1 MIMITIWGR
10 ADAPNVRKVLWC
22 AEELGVDYR
31 RLDLGGRF
39 GGTDTPDYRA
49 KNPNGLIP
57 TLEEEDGFVLWEA
70 HAIMKYLCA
79 KAGDERLYPADA
91 RGRAVVDQWLDWQA
105 IHQAAAVRGL
115 GRRFRPNA
123 PPSTP
128 AELAEAVGA
137 VETAFAILEARLER
151 SAHAGGEAFTIVDI
165 PLAIGVQRWLQLP
178 LERRPFPAIEAWFER
193 LTQRPAFARVGA
205 VSYS

>member
-1 MIMITIWGR
+1 MITIWGR
-10 ADAPNVRKVLWC
+10 VDAPNVRKVLWC
-22 AEELGVDYR
+22 AEELGADYR

-39 GGTDTPDYRA
+39 GGTDTPDYLA

-70 HAIMKYLCA
+70 HAIMKYLCG
-79 KAGDERLYPADA
+79 KMGDDRLYPVEA
-91 RGRAVVDQWLDWQA
+91 RVRATIDQWLDWQA

-123 PPSTP
+123 PASSP
-128 AELAEAVGA
+128 AELADARAA
-137 VETAFAILEARLER
+137 VEAAFAILEAQLQR
-151 SAHAGGEAFTIVDI
+151 SAHVAGEAFTIADI

-178 LERRPFPAIEAWFER
+178 LERRSFPAIEAWFER
-193 LTQRPAFARVGA
+193 LTQRAAFARVGA

>member
-1 MIMITIWGR
+1 MITIWGR
-10 ADAPNVRKVLWC
+10 VDAPNVRKVLWC

-31 RLDLGGRF
+31 RLDLGGRY
-39 GGTDTPDYRA
+39 GGTDTPDYLA

-57 TLEEEDGFVLWEA
+57 TLEEADGFVVWEA

-79 KAGDERLYPADA
+79 KAGEQSLYPADA
-91 RGRAVVDQWLDWQA
+91 RQRAIVDQWLDWQA

-115 GRRFRPNA
+115 GRRFRPGA
-123 PPSTP
+123 PPSSS
-128 AELAEAVGA
+128 AELAEAQGA
-137 VETAFAILEARLER
+137 VEAAFAILEARLER
-151 SAHAGGEAFTIVDI
+151 SAHVAGEAFTIADI

-178 LERRPFPAIEAWFER
+178 LERRAFPAIEAWFAR
-193 LTQRPAFARVGA
+193 LTQCAAFTRVGA